1 MADER
6 QIEKDE
12 DYWKLNQGESFWE
25 DALEHFLKDRLE
37 RIYKKKKL
45 KKKLLRW
52 LDDSGEKKAVIH
64 ITDIPSDP
72 FLIKLTENNYS
83 AHTIKNVDF
92 RPDLELT
99 TDHISLMSFSYNPIN
114 IIPLILFNM
123 LKVKSDS
130 FIDRWM
136 FLRLILM

>member
-1 MADER
+1 MANKG
-6 QIEKDE
+6 QIQKND

-25 DALEHFLKDRLE
+25 DALEHFLRDRLE
-37 RIYKKKKL
+37 RIYRKKKF
-45 KKKLLRW
+45 KKKLLKW
-52 LDDSGEKKAVIH
+52 LGDLEEKKALIH

-72 FLIKLTENNYS
+72 FLIKLTKNNYS

-92 RPDLELT
+92 KPDLELT
-99 TDHISLMSFSYNPIN
+99 TDHISLMSFGYSPIY

-123 LKVKSDS
+123 LEVKSES